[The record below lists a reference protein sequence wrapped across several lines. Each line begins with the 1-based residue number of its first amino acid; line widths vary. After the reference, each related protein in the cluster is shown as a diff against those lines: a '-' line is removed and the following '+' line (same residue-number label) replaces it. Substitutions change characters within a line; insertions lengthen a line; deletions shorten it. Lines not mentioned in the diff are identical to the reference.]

1 MEISHREGVGF
12 NPIPAKNGNPS
23 EFRKETPTK
32 GAVKNLLLEKAGFQ
46 MTRRK
51 KLTFKV
57 SFLFFL
63 EHLLGKPF
71 K

>member
-1 MEISHREGVGF
+1 LGWLGEDLGGF
-12 NPIPAKNGNPS
+12 LGGASSANSLGKY
-23 EFRKETPTK
+23 KESPF
-32 GAVKNLLLEKAGFQ
+32 GKAGFKSK
-46 MTRRK
+46 RWR

>member
-1 MEISHREGVGF
+1 METRWSFRTETQTEGKREESPFG
-12 NPIPAKNGNPS
+12 
-23 EFRKETPTK
+23 
-32 GAVKNLLLEKAGFQ
+32 KAGFKSK
-46 MTRRK
+46 RWR

-57 SFLFFL
+57 SFLFLL